1 MKRLVII
8 MLMMLSVQSINA
20 QRYERPSIYYSKE
33 ETYEY
38 LKDYVGLW
46 RYEDTTNKIVFML
59 ELITYEMDNTI
70 TIEGRYSILKD
81 GVYITNEFNDENL
94 VESKSPSIRGYY
106 SKGFKYVDI
115 FFKDRGNKNRKAG
128 LPEFGYEEQDHS
140 YLHAYQEDGKWKMR
154 WHITD
159 AGGAFVVF
167 DKNDIPGD
175 FWTVPED
182 CILEKVE

>member
-1 MKRLVII
+1 MLV
-8 MLMMLSVQSINA
+8 MLSVQSINA
-20 QRYERPSIYYSKE
+20 QRYERPSIRYSKE

-94 VESKSPSIRGYY
+94 VNSEDPSII
-106 SKGFKYVDI
+106 GFYGKAFEFVSLY
-115 FFKDRGNKNRKAG
+115 FTDRGNKNREAG
-128 LPEFGYEEQDHS
+128 S
-140 YLHAYQEDGKWKMR
+140 
-154 WHITD
+154 T
-159 AGGAFVVF
+159 
-167 DKNDIPGD
+167 
-175 FWTVPED
+175 
-182 CILEKVE
+182 

>member
-1 MKRLVII
+1 MKRIALI
-8 MLMMLSVQSINA
+8 MLVMLSVQSINA
-20 QRYERPSIYYSKE
+20 QRYERPSIRYSKE

-81 GVYITNEFNDENL
+81 GVYIINEFNDENL
-94 VESKSPSIRGYY
+94 VNSEDPSII
-106 SKGFKYVDI
+106 GFYGKAFEFVSLY
-115 FFKDRGNKNRKAG
+115 FTDRGNKNREAG
-128 LPEFGYEEQDHS
+128 STEFGEERS

-182 CILEKVE
+182 CVLEKVE

>member
-1 MKRLVII
+1 MKRIALM
-8 MLMMLSVQSINA
+8 MLLMLSVQSINA
-20 QRYERPSIYYSKE
+20 QRYERPSIRYSKE

-154 WHITD
+154 WHIVPE
-159 AGGAFVVF
+159 GGCFVVI
-167 DKNDIPGD
+167 DDEEIPGD

-182 CILEKVE
+182 CVLEKVE

>member
-1 MKRLVII
+1 MKRIALI
-8 MLMMLSVQSINA
+8 MLVMLSVQSISA
-20 QRYERPSIYYSKE
+20 QRYERPSIRYSKE

-94 VESKSPSIRGYY
+94 VNSEDPSII
-106 SKGFKYVDI
+106 GFYGKVFEFVSLY
-115 FFKDRGNKNRKAG
+115 FTDRGNKNREAG
-128 LPEFGYEEQDHS
+128 STEFGEERS

-154 WHITD
+154 WHITVE
-159 AGGAFVVF
+159 GGAKVVF

-182 CILEKVE
+182 CVLEKVE

>member
-1 MKRLVII
+1 MKRIAVI
-8 MLMMLSVQSINA
+8 MLVMLSVQTINA
-20 QRYERPSIYYSKE
+20 QRYERVSRLYSKE

-59 ELITYEMDNTI
+59 ELITYEMDKTI

-94 VESKSPSIRGYY
+94 VNSKDPSII
-106 SKGFKYVDI
+106 GFYGKVFEFVSLY
-115 FFKDRGNKNRKAG
+115 FTDRGNKNREAG
-128 LPEFGYEEQDHS
+128 STEFGEERS

-154 WHITD
+154 WHITVE
-159 AGGAFVVF
+159 GGAKVVF

-182 CILEKVE
+182 CVLEKVE

>member
-8 MLMMLSVQSINA
+8 MLMMLSVQTINA
-20 QRYERPSIYYSKE
+20 QRYERVSRLYSKE

-46 RYEDTTNKIVFML
+46 QFKHTLERLVFRVELVTNDTGHRIILKR
-59 ELITYEMDNTI
+59 
-70 TIEGRYSILKD
+70 RYSILKD

-94 VESKSPSIRGYY
+94 VNSKDPSII
-106 SKGFKYVDI
+106 GFYGKVFEFVSLY
-115 FFKDRGNKNRKAG
+115 FTDRGNKNREAG
-128 LPEFGYEEQDHS
+128 STEFGEERS

-154 WHITD
+154 WHITVE
-159 AGGAFVVF
+159 GGAKVVF

-182 CILEKVE
+182 CVLEKVE

>member
-1 MKRLVII
+1 MKRVAII

-20 QRYERPSIYYSKE
+20 QRYERPSIRYSKE

-81 GVYITNEFNDENL
+81 GVYIINEFNDENL
-94 VESKSPSIRGYY
+94 VNSEDPSII
-106 SKGFKYVDI
+106 GFYGKAFEFVSLY
-115 FFKDRGNKNRKAG
+115 FTDRGNKNREAG
-128 LPEFGYEEQDHS
+128 STEFGEERS

-182 CILEKVE
+182 CVLEKVE

>member
-1 MKRLVII
+1 MKRIALI
-8 MLMMLSVQSINA
+8 MLLMLSVQSINA

-81 GVYITNEFNDENL
+81 GVYIINEFNDENL
-94 VESKSPSIRGYY
+94 VNSKDPSII
-106 SKGFKYVDI
+106 GFYGKVFEFVSLY
-115 FFKDRGNKNRKAG
+115 FTDRGNKNREAG
-128 LPEFGYEEQDHS
+128 STEFGEERS

-154 WHITD
+154 WHIVPE
-159 AGGAFVVF
+159 GGAFVVF

>member
-1 MKRLVII
+1 MKRIALM
-8 MLMMLSVQSINA
+8 MLLMLSVQSINA
-20 QRYERPSIYYSKE
+20 QRYERPSIRYSKE

-154 WHITD
+154 WHIVPE
-159 AGGAFVVF
+159 GGCFVVI
-167 DKNDIPGD
+167 DDEEIPGD

>member
-1 MKRLVII
+1 MKRIALI
-8 MLMMLSVQSINA
+8 MLVMLSVQSISA
-20 QRYERPSIYYSKE
+20 QRYERPSIRYSKE

-46 RYEDTTNKIVFML
+46 QFKDTLKRVVF
-59 ELITYEMDNTI
+59 
-70 TIEGRYSILKD
+70 TIELVSVDVEDIVQLKGRYSILKD

-154 WHITD
+154 WHIVPE
-159 AGGAFVVF
+159 GGCFVVI
-167 DKNDIPGD
+167 DDEEIPGD

-182 CILEKVE
+182 CVLEKVE

>member
-1 MKRLVII
+1 MKRIALI
-8 MLMMLSVQSINA
+8 MLVMLSVQSINA
-20 QRYERPSIYYSKE
+20 QRYERPSIRYSKE

-115 FFKDRGNKNRKAG
+115 FFKDHGNKNRKAG

-154 WHITD
+154 WHIVPE
-159 AGGAFVVF
+159 GGCFVVI
-167 DKNDIPGD
+167 DDEEIPGD

-182 CILEKVE
+182 CVLEKVE

>member
-1 MKRLVII
+1 MKRIALM
-8 MLMMLSVQSINA
+8 MLLMLSVQSINA
-20 QRYERPSIYYSKE
+20 QRYERPSIRYSKE

-59 ELITYEMDNTI
+59 ELITYDMDKTI

-94 VESKSPSIRGYY
+94 VNSEDPSII
-106 SKGFKYVDI
+106 GFYGKVFEFVSLY
-115 FFKDRGNKNRKAG
+115 FTDRGNKNREAG
-128 LPEFGYEEQDHS
+128 STEFGEERS

-154 WHITD
+154 WHIVPE
-159 AGGAFVVF
+159 GGAFVVF

-182 CILEKVE
+182 CVLEKIE

>member
-1 MKRLVII
+1 MKRIALM
-8 MLMMLSVQSINA
+8 MLLMLSVQSINA

-94 VESKSPSIRGYY
+94 VNSKDPSII
-106 SKGFKYVDI
+106 GFYGKVFEFVSLY
-115 FFKDRGNKNRKAG
+115 FTDRGNKNREAG
-128 LPEFGYEEQDHS
+128 STEFGEERS

-154 WHITD
+154 WHITVE
-159 AGGAFVVF
+159 GGAKVVF

-182 CILEKVE
+182 CVLEKVE

>member
-1 MKRLVII
+1 MKRIALI
-8 MLMMLSVQSINA
+8 MLVMLSVQTINA
-20 QRYERPSIYYSKE
+20 QRYERPSIRYSKE

-59 ELITYEMDNTI
+59 ELITYEMDKTI

-154 WHITD
+154 WHIVPE
-159 AGGAFVVF
+159 GGCFVVI
-167 DKNDIPGD
+167 DDEEIPGD

-182 CILEKVE
+182 CVLEKVE

>member
-1 MKRLVII
+1 MKRIAVI
-8 MLMMLSVQSINA
+8 MLVMLSVQSISA

-94 VESKSPSIRGYY
+94 VNSKDPSII
-106 SKGFKYVDI
+106 GFYGKVFEFVSLY
-115 FFKDRGNKNRKAG
+115 FTDRGNKNREAG
-128 LPEFGYEEQDHS
+128 STEFGEERS

-154 WHITD
+154 WHITVE
-159 AGGAFVVF
+159 GGAKVVF

-182 CILEKVE
+182 CVLEKVE

>member
-1 MKRLVII
+1 MKRIALI
-8 MLMMLSVQSINA
+8 MLVMLSVQSINA
-20 QRYERPSIYYSKE
+20 QRYERPSIRYSKE

-81 GVYITNEFNDENL
+81 GVYIINEFNDENL
-94 VESKSPSIRGYY
+94 VNSEDPSII
-106 SKGFKYVDI
+106 GFYGKAFEFVSLY
-115 FFKDRGNKNRKAG
+115 FTDRGNKNREAG
-128 LPEFGYEEQDHS
+128 STEFGEEHS

-182 CILEKVE
+182 CVLEKVE

>member
-1 MKRLVII
+1 MKRIALI
-8 MLMMLSVQSINA
+8 MLVMLSVQSINA
-20 QRYERPSIYYSKE
+20 QRYERPSIRYSKE

-94 VESKSPSIRGYY
+94 VNSEDPSII
-106 SKGFKYVDI
+106 GFYGKVFEFVSLY
-115 FFKDRGNKNRKAG
+115 FTDRGNKNREAG
-128 LPEFGYEEQDHS
+128 STEFGEERS

-182 CILEKVE
+182 CVLEKVE

>member
-1 MKRLVII
+1 MKRIALI
-8 MLMMLSVQSINA
+8 MLVMLSVQSINA
-20 QRYERPSIYYSKE
+20 QRYERPSIRYSKE

-81 GVYITNEFNDENL
+81 GVYIINEFNDENL
-94 VESKSPSIRGYY
+94 VNSEDPSII
-106 SKGFKYVDI
+106 GFYGKAFEFVSLY
-115 FFKDRGNKNRKAG
+115 FTDRGNKNREAG
-128 LPEFGYEEQDHS
+128 STEFGEERS

-154 WHITD
+154 WHIVPE
-159 AGGAFVVF
+159 GGAFVVF

-182 CILEKVE
+182 CVLEKIE

>member
-1 MKRLVII
+1 MKRIALI
-8 MLMMLSVQSINA
+8 MLVMLSVQSISA
-20 QRYERPSIYYSKE
+20 QRYERPSIRYSKE

-59 ELITYEMDNTI
+59 ELITYEMDKTI

-94 VESKSPSIRGYY
+94 VNSEDPSII
-106 SKGFKYVDI
+106 GFYGKVFEFVSLY
-115 FFKDRGNKNRKAG
+115 FTDRGNKNREAG
-128 LPEFGYEEQDHS
+128 STEFGEERS

-154 WHITD
+154 WHIVPE
-159 AGGAFVVF
+159 GGAFVVF

-182 CILEKVE
+182 CVLEKVE

>member
-1 MKRLVII
+1 MKRIAVI
-8 MLMMLSVQSINA
+8 MLVMLSVQSISA
-20 QRYERPSIYYSKE
+20 QRYERPSIRYSKE

-81 GVYITNEFNDENL
+81 GVYIINEFNDENL
-94 VESKSPSIRGYY
+94 VNSEDPSII
-106 SKGFKYVDI
+106 GFYGKAFEFVSLY
-115 FFKDRGNKNRKAG
+115 FTDRGNKNREAG
-128 LPEFGYEEQDHS
+128 STEFGEERS

-154 WHITD
+154 WHIVPE
-159 AGGAFVVF
+159 GGAFVVF

-182 CILEKVE
+182 CVLEKIE

>member
-8 MLMMLSVQSINA
+8 MLIMLSVQSINA
-20 QRYERPSIYYSKE
+20 QRYERPSIRYSKE

-154 WHITD
+154 WHIVPE
-159 AGGAFVVF
+159 GGCFVVI
-167 DKNDIPGD
+167 DDEEIPGD

-182 CILEKVE
+182 CVLEKVE

>member
-1 MKRLVII
+1 MKRIALI
-8 MLMMLSVQSINA
+8 MLVMLSVQSINA
-20 QRYERPSIYYSKE
+20 QRYERPSIRYSKE

-59 ELITYEMDNTI
+59 ELITYEMDKTI

-154 WHITD
+154 WHIVPE
-159 AGGAFVVF
+159 GGAFVVF

-182 CILEKVE
+182 CVLEKIE

>member
-1 MKRLVII
+1 MKRIALI
-8 MLMMLSVQSINA
+8 MLVMLSVQSISA
-20 QRYERPSIYYSKE
+20 QRYERPSIRYSKE

-81 GVYITNEFNDENL
+81 GVYIINEFNDENL
-94 VESKSPSIRGYY
+94 VNSEDPSII
-106 SKGFKYVDI
+106 GFYGKAFEFVSLY
-115 FFKDRGNKNRKAG
+115 FTDRGNKNREAG
-128 LPEFGYEEQDHS
+128 STEFGEERS

-182 CILEKVE
+182 CVLEKVE

>member
-1 MKRLVII
+1 MKRIALI
-8 MLMMLSVQSINA
+8 MLVMLSVQSINA
-20 QRYERPSIYYSKE
+20 QRYERPSIRYSKE

-94 VESKSPSIRGYY
+94 VNSEDPSII
-106 SKGFKYVDI
+106 GFYGKVFEFVSLY
-115 FFKDRGNKNRKAG
+115 FTDRGNKNREAG
-128 LPEFGYEEQDHS
+128 STEFGEERS

-154 WHITD
+154 WHITVE
-159 AGGAFVVF
+159 GGAKVVF

-182 CILEKVE
+182 CVLEKVE

>member
-1 MKRLVII
+1 MKRIALM
-8 MLMMLSVQSINA
+8 MLLMLSVQTINA

-81 GVYITNEFNDENL
+81 GVYIINEFNDENL
-94 VESKSPSIRGYY
+94 VNSEDPSII
-106 SKGFKYVDI
+106 GFYGKAFEFVSLY
-115 FFKDRGNKNRKAG
+115 FTDRGNKNREAG
-128 LPEFGYEEQDHS
+128 STEFGEERS

-154 WHITD
+154 WHIVPE
-159 AGGAFVVF
+159 GGAFVVF

-182 CILEKVE
+182 CVLEKVE

>member
-8 MLMMLSVQSINA
+8 MLMMLSVQTINA
-20 QRYERPSIYYSKE
+20 QRYEKVSGLYSKE

-46 RYEDTTNKIVFML
+46 QFKDTLERLVFKVELVTNDIGHRIILK
-59 ELITYEMDNTI
+59 
-70 TIEGRYSILKD
+70 GRYSILKD

-94 VESKSPSIRGYY
+94 VNSKDPSII
-106 SKGFKYVDI
+106 GFYGKVFEFVSLY
-115 FFKDRGNKNRKAG
+115 FTDRGNKNREAG
-128 LPEFGYEEQDHS
+128 STEFGEERS
-140 YLHAYQEDGKWKMR
+140 YLHAYQEDGKWNVR
-154 WHITD
+154 WHITVE
-159 AGGAFVVF
+159 GGAKVVF

-182 CILEKVE
+182 CVLEKVE

>member
-1 MKRLVII
+1 MKRIALI
-8 MLMMLSVQSINA
+8 MLLMLSVQSINA
-20 QRYERPSIYYSKE
+20 QRYERPSIRYSKE

-81 GVYITNEFNDENL
+81 GVYIINEFNDENL
-94 VESKSPSIRGYY
+94 VNSEDPSII
-106 SKGFKYVDI
+106 GFYGKAFEFVSLY
-115 FFKDRGNKNRKAG
+115 FTDRGNKNREAG
-128 LPEFGYEEQDHS
+128 STEFGEERS

-154 WHITD
+154 WHIVPE
-159 AGGAFVVF
+159 GGCFVVI
-167 DKNDIPGD
+167 DNEEIPGD

-182 CILEKVE
+182 CVLEKVE

>member
-1 MKRLVII
+1 MKRIALI
-8 MLMMLSVQSINA
+8 MLVMLSVQSINA

-81 GVYITNEFNDENL
+81 GVYIINEFNDENL
-94 VESKSPSIRGYY
+94 VNSEDPSII
-106 SKGFKYVDI
+106 GFYGKAFEFVSLY
-115 FFKDRGNKNRKAG
+115 FTDRGNKNREAG
-128 LPEFGYEEQDHS
+128 STEFGEERS

-182 CILEKVE
+182 CVLEKVE

>member
-1 MKRLVII
+1 MKRIALLMLVI
-8 MLMMLSVQSINA
+8 LSVQTINA
-20 QRYERPSIYYSKE
+20 QRYEKVSGLYSKE

-38 LKDYVGLW
+38 LNDYVGLW
-46 RYEDTTNKIVFML
+46 QFKDTLERLVFRVELVTNDTGHRIILK
-59 ELITYEMDNTI
+59 
-70 TIEGRYSILKD
+70 GRYSILKD

-154 WHITD
+154 WHIVPE
-159 AGGAFVVF
+159 GGAFVVF

>member
-1 MKRLVII
+1 MKRIALM
-8 MLMMLSVQSINA
+8 MLLMLSVQTINA

-59 ELITYEMDNTI
+59 ELITYEMDKTI

-94 VESKSPSIRGYY
+94 VNSEDPSII
-106 SKGFKYVDI
+106 GFYGKVFEFVSLY
-115 FFKDRGNKNRKAG
+115 FTDRGNKNREAG
-128 LPEFGYEEQDHS
+128 STEFGEERS

-154 WHITD
+154 WHIVPE
-159 AGGAFVVF
+159 GGAFVVF

-182 CILEKVE
+182 CVLEKVE